1 MEQTDWTGQVALVT
15 GGTSGIGKATAQTFA
30 RRGATVVVVGRDEA
44 RGMAL
49 AAELQAL
56 AADSQFLAA
65 DVTRGTEVEAALGRV
80 RERFGRLDFAV
91 NSAGSVE
98 GIGARTADTT
108 EADFDL
114 QIAGNLKS
122 VFLCMKHELALML
135 SNGKG
140 AIVNVSSV
148 QGLVGGA
155 NCAGYV
161 AAKHAVLGL
170 TKAAALEYARDG
182 IRVNAVC
189 PGASRTPMLV
199 EHAFEHVAPGN
210 PAAAEALYNQMIPLG
225 RISSAAEIAEVIV
238 WLCSENASYMIGQ
251 AVTPDGGWTIQ

>member
-1 MEQTDWTGQVALVT
+1 V
-15 GGTSGIGKATAQTFA
+15 
-30 RRGATVVVVGRDEA
+30 
-44 RGMAL
+44 
-49 AAELQAL
+49 AAELQAI
-56 AADSQFLAA
+56 AADSLFLAA
-65 DVTRGTEVEAALGRV
+65 DVTRGAEVEAALHRV
-80 RERFGRLDFAV
+80 RARFGRLDFAV
-91 NSAGSVE
+91 NSAAIVD

-135 SNGKG
+135 PRKSG

-155 NCAGYV
+155 NCVGYV

-170 TKAAALEYARDG
+170 TKSAALEYARDG

-199 EHAFEHVAPGN
+199 EHAFELVAPGD
-210 PAAAEALYNQMIPLG
+210 PAAAEATYNQMIPLG
-225 RISSAAEIAEVIV
+225 RISAPSEIADVIV
-238 WLCSENASYMIGQ
+238 WLCSENASYMVGQ
-251 AVTPDGGWTIQ
+251 AVTPDGGWTVQ